1 MKKFYA
7 IAAFALCASAATAQV
22 STAKA
27 RFLKKV
33 SKTEQTQKRT
43 SSKYS
48 KSFVSKKKA
57 AAAQSIWKPA
67 HEDFYFYE
75 EGEWT
80 LYAGTDLTYDKKGN
94 LLSETINE
102 DGDLTRNS
110 YVYNDNNFVTSKVVE
125 YGTED
130 EPDAWTQSEKTT
142 YTYDGILA
150 NVQTSKMEYIW
161 DDVQND
167 WAEGNK
173 QSQKRT
179 ITRDAQGRVT
189 SVERTA
195 YFSYTDSWGVTMRT
209 DITYDEV
216 SGQASSIAIRHMEG
230 YDNYNQILL
239 GDPEILKDI
248 EWENTDGQII
258 CEDFAELLYGNNRI
272 KKANIYEVNGEEEI
286 LVSSVEV
293 QYTAGKGDYVYTETF
308 ADEPGKVVN
317 TYNETD
323 AYGSYTLRED
333 EYFDEEG
340 EEYFSDLTKFSVDAL
355 GNIVLD
361 ELYSD
366 EGTGEYELQYGQRA
380 TCSYDDETGALLERV
395 VEEFTQGWDEETE
408 EPLPGAYSFFEKY
421 VYSDI
426 SDVTVTSIKS
436 TAGNAN
442 APTAVYNLQGVSTG
456 TSTDNLPAGIY
467 IVKKGNEVYKMIKK

>member
-7 IAAFALCASAATAQV
+7 IAAFALCASTATAQV

-230 YDNYNQILL
+230 YDNDNQILL

-293 QYTAGKGDYVYTETF
+293 QYTAGKGDYV
-308 ADEPGKVVN
+308 
-317 TYNETD
+317 
-323 AYGSYTLRED
+323 
-333 EYFDEEG
+333 
-340 EEYFSDLTKFSVDAL
+340 
-355 GNIVLD
+355 
-361 ELYSD
+361 
-366 EGTGEYELQYGQRA
+366 
-380 TCSYDDETGALLERV
+380 
-395 VEEFTQGWDEETE
+395 
-408 EPLPGAYSFFEKY
+408 
-421 VYSDI
+421 
-426 SDVTVTSIKS
+426 
-436 TAGNAN
+436 
-442 APTAVYNLQGVSTG
+442 
-456 TSTDNLPAGIY
+456 
-467 IVKKGNEVYKMIKK
+467 